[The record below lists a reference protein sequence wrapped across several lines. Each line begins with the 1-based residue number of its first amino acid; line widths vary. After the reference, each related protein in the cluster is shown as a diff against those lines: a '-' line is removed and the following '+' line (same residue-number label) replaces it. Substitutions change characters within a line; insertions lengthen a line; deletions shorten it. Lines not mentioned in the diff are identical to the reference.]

1 MILNCKLDGST
12 EVYGI
17 FGYPVKHSK
26 SPTFQTLF
34 FQKTNINGIYVPF
47 EVKPENL
54 ELAVKSLRAL
64 NIKGVNI
71 TIPHKEEVVK
81 YVNDVSKEVM
91 YIGASNTLKN
101 IDGFI
106 KAFNTDAFGFI
117 KGLKQLEPNLAGK
130 KVLVL
135 GAGGASRAVIY
146 GLINEKVEKIYIAN
160 RTPKRAEKIK
170 KDFEKLHRFID
181 EVVEI
186 IAFHQIENILEKV
199 EIIVNTTS
207 VGLKEEDKPL
217 FNYENIKPEHIVV
230 DIIYKKTPLLQT
242 AEKKGCKWQD
252 GLPMLIY
259 QGMKSFEIWTGKWPN
274 VNYEDV
280 ENIFKNS

>member
-1 MILNCKLDGST
+1 MEINCKLDGST
-12 EVYGI
+12 DVYGI

-34 FQKTNINGIYVPF
+34 FQKTKINGIYVPF

-64 NIKGVNI
+64 NIKGVNV
-71 TIPHKEEVVK
+71 TIPHKEEVIK

-91 YIGASNTLKN
+91 YIGASNTLVN

-106 KAFNTDAFGFI
+106 KAFNTDVFGFI
-117 KGLKQLEPNLAGK
+117 KGLKQLDPELAGK

-146 GLINEKVEKIYIAN
+146 GLINENVEKIYIAN
-160 RTPKRAEKIK
+160 RTPQRAEKIK
-170 KDFEKLHRFID
+170 EDFRKLHRFID
-181 EVVEI
+181 EVIEI
-186 IAFHQIENILEKV
+186 ISFQQIEGILDEAN
-199 EIIVNTTS
+199 IIVNTTS
-207 VGLKEEDKPL
+207 VGLNEDDKPL
-217 FNYENIKPEHIVV
+217 FDYEKIKPEHIVI
-230 DIIYKKTPLLQT
+230 DIIYKKTPLLQV
-242 AEKKGCKWQD
+242 AERKGCKWQD

-259 QGMKSFEIWTGKWPN
+259 QGMKAFEIWTGKMPE
-274 VNYEDV
+274 VQYEEV
-280 ENIFKNS
+280 EKIFKS

>member
-1 MILNCKLDGST
+1 MDITCKLDGST
-12 EVYGI
+12 DVYGI

-34 FQKTNINGIYVPF
+34 FQKTSINGIYVPF

-54 ELAVKSLRAL
+54 QLAVKSLRAL
-64 NIKGVNI
+64 NIKGVNV
-71 TIPHKEEVVK
+71 TIPHKEEVIK

-91 YIGASNTLKN
+91 YIGASNTLVN
-101 IDGFI
+101 MDGFI
-106 KAFNTDAFGFI
+106 KAYNTDAFGFI
-117 KGLKQLEPNLAGK
+117 KGLKQLEPELAGK

-146 GLINEKVEKIYIAN
+146 GLINENVEKIYIAN
-160 RTPKRAEKIK
+160 RTPERAEKIK
-170 KDFEKLHRFID
+170 EDFRKLHRFID
-181 EVVEI
+181 EVIEI
-186 IAFHQIENILEKV
+186 ISFNQIEEVLDKV
-199 EIIVNTTS
+199 DIIVNTTS
-207 VGLKEEDKPL
+207 VGLNEDDKPL
-217 FNYENIKPEHIVV
+217 FDYEKIKPEHTVV

-259 QGMKSFEIWTGKWPN
+259 QGMKAFELWTGKFPD
-274 VNYEDV
+274 VPYEEV
-280 ENIFKNS
+280 EKIFKK

>member
-1 MILNCKLDGST
+1 MIINCKLDGST
-12 EVYGI
+12 DVYGI

-54 ELAVKSLRAL
+54 ELSVKSIRAL

-71 TIPHKEEVVK
+71 TIPHKEEVIK

-91 YIGASNTLKN
+91 YIGASNTVVN
-101 IDGFI
+101 FDGFL
-106 KAFNTDAFGFI
+106 KAFNTDVFGFI
-117 KGLKQLEPNLAGK
+117 KGLKQLEPDLSGK

-135 GAGGASRAVIY
+135 GAGGASRAVVY
-146 GLINEKVEKIYIAN
+146 GLINENVEKIYIAN
-160 RTPKRAEKIK
+160 RTPQRAKKIK
-170 KDFEKLHRFID
+170 EDFRKLHRFID
-181 EVVEI
+181 EVLEI
-186 IAFHQIENILEKV
+186 ITFNQIEQVLENV

-207 VGLKEEDKPL
+207 VGLNEEDKPL
-217 FNYENIKPEHIVV
+217 FNYEKIKPEHVVV
-230 DIIYKKTPLLQT
+230 DIIYKKTPLLKT

-259 QGMKSFEIWTGKWPN
+259 QGMKSFEIWTGKWPE
-274 VNYEDV
+274 VSYKEV
-280 ENIFKNS
+280 EKIFKLE

>member
-1 MILNCKLDGST
+1 MELNCKLDGST
-12 EVYGI
+12 DVYGI

-34 FQKTNINGIYVPF
+34 FQKSKINGIYVPF

-54 ELAVKSLRAL
+54 ELSVKSLRAL

-71 TIPHKEEVVK
+71 TIPHKEEVIK

-91 YIGASNTLKN
+91 YIGASNTLIN

-117 KGLKQLEPNLAGK
+117 KGLKQLEPNLEGK
-130 KVLVL
+130 NILVL

-146 GLINEKVEKIYIAN
+146 GLINENVEKIFIAN
-160 RTPKRAEKIK
+160 RTPERAEKIK
-170 KDFEKLHRFID
+170 EDFRKLHRFID
-181 EVVEI
+181 EVI
-186 IAFHQIENILEKV
+186 NILFFNQVEEVLDKV

-207 VGLKEEDKPL
+207 VGLNEDDKPL
-217 FNYENIKPEHIVV
+217 FNYEKIKPEHTVV
-230 DIIYKKTPLLQT
+230 DIIYKKTPLLKT

-259 QGMKSFEIWTGKWPN
+259 QGMKSFELWTKKWP
-274 VNYEDV
+274 DV
-280 ENIFKNS
+280 SFEEVKKVFTNS

>member
-1 MILNCKLDGST
+1 MELICKLDGST
-12 EVYGI
+12 NVYGI

-34 FQKTNINGIYVPF
+34 FQKSKINGIYIPF
-47 EVKPENL
+47 ELKPENL

-64 NIKGVNI
+64 NIKGVNV
-71 TIPHKEEVVK
+71 TIPHKEEVIK

-101 IDGFI
+101 MDGFI

-117 KGLKQLEPNLAGK
+117 KGLKQIEPELAGK

-146 GLINEKVEKIYIAN
+146 GLINENVEKIYIAN
-160 RTPKRAEKIK
+160 RTPERAEKIK
-170 KDFEKLHRFID
+170 EDFRKLHRFID
-181 EVVEI
+181 EVIEI
-186 IAFHQIENILEKV
+186 ISFNQIEQILDIV

-207 VGLKEEDKPL
+207 VGLRDEDKPL
-217 FNYENIKPEHIVV
+217 FNYEKIKPTHTVV
-230 DIIYKKTPLLQT
+230 DIIYKKTPLLQV

-259 QGMKSFEIWTGKWPN
+259 QGMKSFEIWTGKWPD
-274 VNYEDV
+274 VSYKEV
-280 ENIFKNS
+280 ENIFIGN